1 MKSEVWNKEDG
12 YGEWSAMASEARLK
26 YAHKEITA
34 EEFLQRIDT
43 MHDLTSYKIK
53 ECKLVPEHSKW
64 QQCVADNIAFDPE
77 RAFPETMMFLDLE
90 KGKPQWE
97 SYTSEQL
104 QKKAG
109 IARYRCFFTY
119 FHISVLPISK

>member
-1 MKSEVWNKEDG
+1 MKREAWNKEDG
-12 YGEWSAMASEARLK
+12 YGEWSAMASETRLK

-53 ECKLVPEHSKW
+53 ECKLVPEPSKW

-77 RAFPETMMFLDLE
+77 RAFPETIMFLNLE
-90 KGKPQWE
+90 KGNPQWE
-97 SYTSEQL
+97 SFTSEQL